1 METYNCEPTRHPK
14 PQTWAWRAKKQIYK
28 PSFVWNH
35 FVHYSVVTRLVEDK
49 PFDDSGRFQ
58 VKAPYERR
66 VNELTE
72 VSPDSI

>member
-49 PFDDSGRFQ
+49 PFDDSGVRHSLSILISF
-58 VKAPYERR
+58 P
-66 VNELTE
+66 E
-72 VSPDSI
+72 VS